1 MSVLA
6 LTLFVLALTPLVLV
20 LTPFV
25 LVDDWPFQRT
35 PLHSRIAKH
44 GEIKTG
50 VDVRL
55 DLDVGDGL

>member
-1 MSVLA
+1 MS
-6 LTLFVLALTPLVLV
+6 VLALTPLVLV
-20 LTPFV
+20 
-25 LVDDWPFQRT
+25 DDFPFQRT